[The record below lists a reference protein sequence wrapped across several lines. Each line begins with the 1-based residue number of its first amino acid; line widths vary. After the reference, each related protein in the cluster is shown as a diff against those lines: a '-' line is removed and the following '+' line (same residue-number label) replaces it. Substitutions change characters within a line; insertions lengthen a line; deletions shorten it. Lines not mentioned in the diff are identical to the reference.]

1 MKITKTNSFWTDD
14 VGVLFKANRLLDII
28 PLNNMTI
35 EEKLNAI
42 LRFSIYFSLI
52 HYCLKKN
59 SNSLFI
65 PLVVSI
71 LTYVLYTNK
80 FENTKLSDTMEK
92 LTNLIMI
99 KEVDNNNL
107 KDYSKDNIVFE
118 SNNEYQDRSKD
129 INDSDNLENI
139 NDIYQDDD
147 CKLPTIDNPLGNVL
161 LKDINNPNFKQTCS
175 SYNNNMVKRDIKK
188 NFEDN
193 LFMDVNDVYSKHNSQ
208 RQFYTMPVTDVC
220 NDQEG
225 FAKWCYLTP
234 PTCKEG
240 NGAQCTANLS
250 NPNGLNVSH
259 LLSSQTR
266 PPAAHA

>member
-1 MKITKTNSFWTDD
+1 MKITKTNSFWADD
-14 VGVLFKANRLLDII
+14 MSVLFKANRLLDII
-28 PLNNMTI
+28 PLKNMTI

-59 SNSLFI
+59 SNILFVPI
-65 PLVVSI
+65 VVCI
-71 LTYVLYTNK
+71 GTYVLYTNN

-107 KDYSKDNIVFE
+107 KENVVFE
-118 SNNEYQDRSKD
+118 SNDEYEDLNKD
-129 INDSDNLENI
+129 INDSDNLEKI
-139 NDIYQDDD
+139 NDIYKDDD
-147 CKLPTIDNPLGNVL
+147 CKLPTIDNPFGNVL
-161 LKDINNPNFKQTCS
+161 LTDINDPNFKETCT
-175 SYNNNMVKRDIKK
+175 SYNNNMVKRDIKN

-220 NDQEG
+220 NDQDG

-240 NGAQCTANLS
+240 NGLQCTANLS
-250 NPNGLNVSH
+250 NPNGLNTSH
-259 LLSSQTR
+259 LLLTS
-266 PPAAHA
+266 

>member
-1 MKITKTNSFWTDD
+1 MNITKINTFWSDD
-14 VGVLFKANRLLDII
+14 IGVLFKANRLLDII
-28 PLNNMTI
+28 PLKNMTT

-42 LRFSIYFSLI
+42 LRLSIYFSLI
-52 HYCLKKN
+52 HYILKRN
-59 SNSLFI
+59 SNILFI
-65 PLVVSI
+65 PIAVSI
-71 LTYVLYTNK
+71 ITYILYTNN
-80 FENTKLSDTMEK
+80 FENTKLSDTIEK
-92 LTNLIMI
+92 LSGFVQMNGVN
-99 KEVDNNNL
+99 KPRANNL
-107 KDYSKDNIVFE
+107 VFE
-118 SNNEYQDRSKD
+118 STNEYEDKYKD
-129 INDSDNLENI
+129 INDSDNLERI
-139 NDIYQDDD
+139 NDVYQDDD
-147 CKLPTIDNPLGNVL
+147 CKLPTIDNPFGNVL
-161 LKDINNPNFKQTCS
+161 LSDINNPNFKETCT
-175 SYNNNMVKRDIKK
+175 SYNNNMVKRDIKS

-259 LLSSQTR
+259 LLSSQVNGNN
-266 PPAAHA
+266 PA